1 MVSLAFQAKNSSL
14 NPPSPNIHVSNS
26 SNIVT
31 EVLILIPSLFHVS
44 SYMEITSHIA
54 TPVHTLLSSLL
65 GINTELSLRISVIVK
80 PKRKYQRKQGLRN
93 KQIFEVDSNHSVSK
107 ERKIQA
113 NTEKKNK
120 KVFLDEASNV
130 LP

>member
-1 MVSLAFQAKNSSL
+1 
-14 NPPSPNIHVSNS
+14 
-26 SNIVT
+26 
-31 EVLILIPSLFHVS
+31 
-44 SYMEITSHIA
+44 MEITSHIA